1 LRHDLLKLLLL
12 LLVPEAVL
20 LLAFALVARVILI
33 GVIVL
38 VGVVELLSLGAASD
52 EVGSVAALKAASR

>member
-1 LRHDLLKLLLL
+1 LRHDLLKLL

-38 VGVVELLSLGAASD
+38 VGVVELLPLGATSV
-52 EVGSVAALKAASR
+52 EVGGVAALKAASR